1 MFIIC
6 DILNGNYLDEDFHYN
21 LTPGEVAKFKY
32 TKITSCDVEHSF
44 SKCKNILRSNRRTF
58 IFENFKHHVIVSCNT
73 FE

>member
-6 DILNGNYLDEDFHYN
+6 NTLNGNNLNEDFHYN

-44 SKCKNILRSNRRTF
+44 TKYKTY
-58 IFENFKHHVIVSCNT
+58 
-73 FE
+73 